1 MCFKRIFGE
10 FIGRKPLKILLYGA
24 EDFSSQMNYEILK
37 CTIKFIKKQIALVAL
52 YFFPSF
58 LSFFF
63 TLTKYLAFN
72 IFSMSLMFYV
82 QSLYRIYSKR
92 YMSSVSFVSCL
103 ILFYLLLFLIY
114 LWLVSRCTLLWW
126 QNVKDFMMMNV
137 KEFIC

>member
-10 FIGRKPLKILLYGA
+10 FIGRKILKILHYGA

-114 LWLVSRCTLLWW
+114 LWLVSRCTWLWW
-126 QNVKDFMMMNV
+126 QNVKDFIMMNV